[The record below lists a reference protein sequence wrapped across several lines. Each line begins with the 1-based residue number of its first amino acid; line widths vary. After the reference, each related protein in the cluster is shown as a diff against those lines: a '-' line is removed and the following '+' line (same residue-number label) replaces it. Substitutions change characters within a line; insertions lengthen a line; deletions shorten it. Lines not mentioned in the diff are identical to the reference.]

1 MAKDILYIADDWRG
15 NREKS
20 CHCEPVFGRLLKLD
34 GWDRFRWMAGPD
46 YVSRDDILNAKLVF
60 VNEGRCYSLDRH
72 DIEFMDAIVEYVR
85 AGGGLVI
92 VNNFS
97 QKFSRMEL
105 PQRLMIRFGGKILLE
120 TVSFPEDRVRQVG
133 EFQQDQWCYT
143 DRVFA
148 PFNKGVE
155 RVMVRAT
162 LNYGN
167 EHGCTPFLPGADWK
181 TALSAGKDV
190 GSVPFPPTGL
200 GLLDGR
206 IRKKGFD
213 GDTPI
218 VGYRE
223 FGRGRVVYFGIS
235 EYLSRCTNGAD
246 DPVAK
251 TLQTVSE
258 KGLPGEGASGLAR
271 FCVNIFTWAA
281 ENSDSVD
288 ASAVPELQT
297 RKASEPRR

>member
-1 MAKDILYIADDWRG
+1 MKIGNLCVCGVLALCVAGIGFAAPARDILYIADDWRG

-105 PQRLMIRFGGKILLE
+105 PQRLMMRFGGKILLE

-223 FGRGRVVYFGIS
+223 FGRGRVGYSASRSIS
-235 EYLSRCTNGAD
+235 AAVQTARTIPLRRLCRPSARRGS
-246 DPVAK
+246 PAK
-251 TLQTVSE
+251 AH
-258 KGLPGEGASGLAR
+258 PASP
-271 FCVNIFTWAA
+271 
-281 ENSDSVD
+281 
-288 ASAVPELQT
+288 ASA
-297 RKASEPRR
+297 